1 MNRRIFLKYNSF
13 IPLCSAS
20 LLFSSVSAQT
30 HKPPNI
36 ILLFADDL
44 GWNDISS
51 PIATLGN
58 GSKNHQTPN
67 IDKLVT
73 QGMAFTSA
81 YTQQNSA
88 PTRAALLT
96 GQYANRTH
104 VYNVFGLDRF
114 ATDKKAGITKEEAR
128 IVPANQ
134 KKESIEAGT
143 LTYARLLKDAGYQT
157 YIFGKVHGF
166 RLTNEDNCGFT
177 HNFEC
182 SRRVKGDNKD
192 DSNYFALKTDDGNW
206 IFDNPLYNHFA
217 QPYTEEYVRRNLL
230 PFANGNNPM
239 MLVGTKKHFTDAIG
253 DVVIDQIGKA
263 DKEKPFMMWVAFH
276 AIHSAIVGRDD
287 LNAKYKNREEIDGRH
302 KNFKYAALTE
312 QLDQTVGR
320 ILAALEDP
328 NDDGDN
334 SDSMSDNTVVIFMS
348 DNGGVHG
355 GNHSNAPLR
364 WAKGTL
370 YEGGIRVPMMIRYP
384 KMVKSNTVSNEPVH
398 VIDFL
403 PTFIDLAG
411 LKYANKAHV
420 LDGESLFP
428 LLTGKIKTLKRDR
441 LFWHFPGY
449 MDERGIPASVI
460 NERIGDKRYKY
471 RYCYENDTHE
481 LYNLTDD
488 IGEKVNL
495 LAGKPTK
502 QDLKIG
508 NRLLTDLNRWISSTN
523 PLPMYYVADGNKVE
537 LPKRITVK

>member
-1 MNRRIFLKYNSF
+1 MKCNLF
-13 IPLCSAS
+13 IPLCSTS
-20 LLFSSVSAQT
+20 LLVPSLSAQIN
-30 HKPPNI
+30 KQPNI

-51 PIATLGN
+51 PISTLGN

-67 IDKLVT
+67 IDKLAT
-73 QGMAFTSA
+73 QGMAFTNA

-104 VYNVFGLDRF
+104 VYNVFGLDRY
-114 ATDKKAGITKEEAR
+114 ATNNKEGITKEEAR
-128 IVPANQ
+128 IVPASQ
-134 KKESIEAGT
+134 EKESIKPGT
-143 LTYARLLKDAGYQT
+143 LTYARLLRDAGYRT

-166 RLTNEDNCGFT
+166 RLTDEDDCGFT
-177 HNFEC
+177 YNFEC
-182 SRRVKGDNKD
+182 NKKVKGDNKD
-192 DSNYFALKTDDGNW
+192 NSNYFAFRTSKGNW
-206 IFDNPLYNHFA
+206 IFDNPLYNNFA
-217 QPYTEEYVRRNLL
+217 QPYTEEYIRRNLL

-276 AIHSAIVGRDD
+276 AIHSTIVGRAD
-287 LNAKYKNREEIDGRH
+287 LNEKYRNRTEMDERH
-302 KNFKYAALTE
+302 ENFKYAALTE

-320 ILAALEDP
+320 ILAALDDP
-328 NDDGDN
+328 NGDN
-334 SDSMSDNTVVIFMS
+334 DTSDSMRENTVVIFMS

-384 KMVKSNTVSNEPVH
+384 KMVKPNTVSNEPVH

-403 PTFIDLAG
+403 PTFLDLAG
-411 LKYANKAHV
+411 LKYANKTHV

-471 RYCYENDTHE
+471 RYCYEYDTHE

-508 NRLLTDLNRWISSTN
+508 NRLLTHLNQWIRSTN
-523 PLPMYYVADGNKVE
+523 PLPMYYVADGEKVE
-537 LPKRITVK
+537 LPKRIIIK